1 MHVKGKFCRG
11 CCDLN
16 FELVVGAQVQVEG
29 DRSQMVSLPPS
40 PTLFSLERMEKRNG
54 VAKIEFAW
62 EIV

>member
-29 DRSQMVSLPPS
+29 DRSQMVSLPLS
-40 PTLFSLERMEKRNG
+40 ASLSNT
-54 VAKIEFAW
+54 FLP
-62 EIV
+62 